1 MRVERWWVLGNVAW
15 ETKNFLRTRRPIMV
29 MFIYER
35 GNTWCSRASSSS
47 GQILLDPAPGRR
59 RPAQGG
65 GTRHCSDW
73 IFIDPD
79 THGVLLSRGFL
90 ALPAWPR
97 MKLVEEIQ
105 IRGNPLVGP
114 CRPRRRRRSR
124 APLFFLKTSVY
135 VCSSTSYITASR
147 VKTLTP
153 AGGGGV
159 LDVVTFLKA
168 SP

>member
-1 MRVERWWVLGNVAW
+1 MWILAAACGARQRLGFVLVA
-15 ETKNFLRTRRPIMV
+15 RCGGC
-29 MFIYER
+29 ER
-35 GNTWCSRASSSS
+35 GKTWWSRASSSS
-47 GQILLDPAPGRR
+47 GQILLDPAPRRR

-79 THGVLLSRGFL
+79 TRGVLLSCGFL
-90 ALPAWPR
+90 VLLACPR

-114 CRPRRRRRSR
+114 GRPRRRRCSR
-124 APLFFLKTSVY
+124 APFFFLETSVY
-135 VCSSTSYITASR
+135 VCSSTSYLTASW

-153 AGGGGV
+153 VGGGGV

>member
-1 MRVERWWVLGNVAW
+1 MWILAAACGVRRRLGYILVA
-15 ETKNFLRTRRPIMV
+15 RCGGC
-29 MFIYER
+29 ER
-35 GNTWCSRASSSS
+35 GKTWWSRVSSCL
-47 GQILLDPAPGRR
+47 GQIL

-65 GTRHCSDW
+65 GTHHCSDW

-79 THGVLLSRGFL
+79 TRGVLFSCGFL
-90 ALPAWPR
+90 VLSAWPR

-114 CRPRRRRRSR
+114 GRPHPRRCSR
-124 APLFFLKTSVY
+124 ATFFFLETSVY
-135 VCSSTSYITASR
+135 IWSSTSYLTASR
-147 VKTLTP
+147 VKILTP
-153 AGGGGV
+153 VGGGSA